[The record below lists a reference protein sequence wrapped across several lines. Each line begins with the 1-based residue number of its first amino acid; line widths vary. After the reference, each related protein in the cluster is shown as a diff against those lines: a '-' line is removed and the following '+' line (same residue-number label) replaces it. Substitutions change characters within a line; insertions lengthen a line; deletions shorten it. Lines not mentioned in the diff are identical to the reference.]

1 MQLKKS
7 VLIIGSGGREHAIG
21 WKFSQ
26 SSQVGKIYFAPGN
39 AGTMLVGENVPI
51 QADDIKNLAKFAKEK
66 NIYLTFVGPEV
77 PLSMG
82 IVDLFQ
88 KSGLKIFG
96 PNKKGA
102 QLESSKAFSTE
113 FLKKYNI
120 PQPESKTRNNR
131 EDAEKNTKAWGSSA
145 TVIKV
150 SGLAAG
156 KGVFLP
162 HNDSEVH
169 KIFNDIFVRKIFGD
183 AGSEVVLQKKITGP
197 EVSIIAFTDG
207 KIIIPLLPS
216 QDHKRVF
223 DHDRGPN
230 TGGMGAYAPAFVSE
244 KDWNIIQEQILER
257 TLTGLKKEGIVYKG
271 ILYAGLMLTD
281 NGPKVLEFNVRFG
294 DPETQPLMMLLNSD
308 IFELSEA
315 CIEGR
320 LSKKMI
326 EPKIGYSAC
335 VVLAAKGYP
344 GSYEKGEEIKGLDSI
359 SDHNIQIFHA
369 GTTLKKNKVVT
380 DGGRVLAVTAYESNI
395 KNACAKVYSVIG
407 EQGIHFRNMQFR
419 KDIGWQSLPN
429 N

>member
-1 MQLKKS
+1 MQLKKT
-7 VLIIGSGGREHAIG
+7 VLIIGSGGREHALG
-21 WKFSQ
+21 WKFSK
-26 SSQVGKIYFAPGN
+26 STHVGKIYFAPGN

-51 QADDIKNLAKFAKEK
+51 ETTDIKELAKFAKEK
-66 NIYLTFVGPEV
+66 NISLTFVGPEV

-88 KSGLKIFG
+88 KNGLKIFG

-120 PQPESKTRNNR
+120 PQPESKTYDNLA
-131 EDAEKNTKAWGSSA
+131 DAKKNIDTWGSLA

-162 HNDSEVH
+162 QDDNEVH
-169 KIFNDIFVRKIFGD
+169 KIFDDIFVKKKFGD
-183 AGSEVVLQKKITGP
+183 AGAEVVLQKRITGP

-244 KDWNIIQEQILER
+244 KDLKMIQEQILEP
-257 TLTGLKKEGIVYKG
+257 TLNGLKKEGIIYKG
-271 ILYAGLMLTD
+271 ILYAGLMLTN

-294 DPETQPLMMLLNSD
+294 DPETQPLMMLLDSD

-326 EPKIGYSAC
+326 EPKMGYSVC

-369 GTTLKKNKVVT
+369 GTTLKNNKVVT
-380 DGGRVLAVTAYESNI
+380 NGGRVLAVTSYESSI

-407 EQGIHFRNMQFR
+407 EQGINFRNMHYR
-419 KDIGWQSLPN
+419 KDVACQAIK
-429 N
+429 